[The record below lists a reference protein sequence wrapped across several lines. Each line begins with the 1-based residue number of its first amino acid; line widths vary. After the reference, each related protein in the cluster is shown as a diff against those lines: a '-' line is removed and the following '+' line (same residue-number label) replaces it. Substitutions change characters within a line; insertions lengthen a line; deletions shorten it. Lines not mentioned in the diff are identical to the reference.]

1 LRKFSKP
8 LDKYHKVWYNY
19 YSKRKAVVIM
29 TRSEKVAML
38 IKAQQLYTY
47 EEWFEKVGYI
57 YSLMNMKHS
66 PAEEYA
72 IYVEEIIQK
81 HFGSRD

>member
-1 LRKFSKP
+1 
-8 LDKYHKVWYNY
+8 
-19 YSKRKAVVIM
+19 M

-38 IKAQQLYTY
+38 IKARQLSTY

-57 YSLMNMKHS
+57 YGFMNMKHS

-72 IYVEEIIQK
+72 AYVEETIQK
-81 HFGSRD
+81 HFGSNK

>member
-1 LRKFSKP
+1 
-8 LDKYHKVWYNY
+8 
-19 YSKRKAVVIM
+19 M
-29 TRSEKVAML
+29 TRSEKVAIL

-57 YSLMNMKHS
+57 YGFMNMKHS

-72 IYVEEIIQK
+72 AYVEETITK
-81 HFGSRD
+81 HFGSSN

>member
-1 LRKFSKP
+1 MINL
-8 LDKYHKVWYNY
+8 WYNY
-19 YSKRKAVVIM
+19 YSKRKAVIIM

-38 IKAQQLYTY
+38 IKARQLSTY

-57 YSLMNMKHS
+57 YGFMNMKHS

-72 IYVEEIIQK
+72 AYVEETIQK
-81 HFGSRD
+81 HFGSNK